1 MVEQSLLGIVTRTCL
16 IPSNHD
22 ANIYQQQLLPGRV
35 DNNNNGAQQPG
46 RRP

>member
-1 MVEQSLLGIVTRTCL
+1 MVEQSLRGIGTRTCL
-16 IPSNHD
+16 VPSNHD
-22 ANIYQQQLLPGRV
+22 ANIYPQQLLPVPV